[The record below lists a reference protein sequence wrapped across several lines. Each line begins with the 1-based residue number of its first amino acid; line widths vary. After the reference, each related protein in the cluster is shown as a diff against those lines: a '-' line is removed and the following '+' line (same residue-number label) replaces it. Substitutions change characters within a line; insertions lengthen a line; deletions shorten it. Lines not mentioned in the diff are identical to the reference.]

1 MSKHDSEWSVPE
13 EGVRRRRATNRTRGI
28 DRGEAPGLTTTSEGE
43 LREGLKE
50 GLKQLSEEEREIS
63 YRRRVNQ
70 GRVDLMRAEFVWRDG
85 VGPSLGTS
93 PKELARVV
101 LLGGRGS
108 EGEGFSGGFSG
119 GSGPSAGSPGS
130 GGGG

>member
-1 MSKHDSEWSVPE
+1 MSKHDSERSVPG

-28 DRGEAPGLTTTSEGE
+28 DRGEAPDLTTTSEGE
-43 LREGLKE
+43 LRE

-63 YRRRVNQ
+63 YRRRCNQ
-70 GRVDLMRAEFVWRDG
+70 GRVDLMRAEFVRRDG
-85 VGPSLGTS
+85 VGPS
-93 PKELARVV
+93 PKELARVVV

-108 EGEGFSGGFSG
+108 EGEGFSG

>member
-1 MSKHDSEWSVPE
+1 MSEHDSEWSVPE

-28 DRGEAPGLTTTSEGE
+28 DRGEAPDLTTTSEGE

-50 GLKQLSEEEREIS
+50 GFKQLSEEEREIS
-63 YRRRVNQ
+63 YRRRANQ
-70 GRVDLMRAEFVWRDG
+70 GRVDPMRAEFVRRDG
-85 VGPSLGTS
+85 VGPSLGPS
-93 PKELARVV
+93 AKELARVV
-101 LLGGRGS
+101 LMGGRGF
-108 EGEGFSGGFSG
+108 EGEGFSG